1 MSSMAFSDFGSDDEE
16 DHLDTNDGD
25 YTTRMD
31 ELFADERDETTD
43 AATSVPVPRFD
54 GDEGEEEDEEPFVY
68 DGADAPISRAT
79 YREQLRDVL
88 EDEDENQADAA
99 KDDDDDEL
107 EQREVERS
115 LVHNVDRS
123 HSPMTIG
130 DDASVSLAHA
140 YFALDAHSRVASH
153 VRYLPLTTHPPLHMA
168 IPTRPTTC
176 LCRYQPSTIPSFSPS
191 STSTSVSASLSS
203 PLAMSSSLPNGNGIP
218 THTLLSTPTHLSP
231 PFLHKTVSRLRSYT
245 PHMATLSS
253 PLSAATSAHSAGAA
267 LRAILTSPV
276 PSSFSTLS
284 PGSSSSAL
292 PGNGGVEKHDF
303 VHANGYDSSSSSDTR
318 EVFRWTL
325 LRALGAHLFARQPS
339 NKAQAVLGAPAVGAP
354 TTMVANGLICV
365 GTESGRVLVFDFK
378 QTLRCICG
386 DPVSG
391 AFESCS
397 LNC

>member
-1 MSSMAFSDFGSDDEE
+1 MSSMAFSDFGSDDDEE
-16 DHLDTNDGD
+16 HLDTNGGD

-31 ELFADERDETTD
+31 ELFADERHETTD
-43 AATSVPVPRFD
+43 AATSVPVPRSD
-54 GDEGEEEDEEPFVY
+54 EDEGEDDEEDGEPFVY

-88 EDEDENQADAA
+88 EDEDEDQADAA

-115 LVHNVDRS
+115 LVHDVDRS

-130 DDASVSLAHA
+130 DEASVSLAHA

-153 VRYLPLTTHPPLHMA
+153 VRYLTHPSLHMA

-176 LCRYQPSTIPSFSPS
+176 LCRYQPSTIQTFSPS

-203 PLAMSSSLPNGNGIP
+203 PLAMSSSLPNGIL
-218 THTLLSTPTHLSP
+218 THTPLTTPTHLSP

-245 PHMATLSS
+245 PHLATLSS
-253 PLSAATSAHSAGAA
+253 PPSAATSAHSAGAA

-354 TTMVANGLICV
+354 TVMVANGLICI

-386 DPVSG
+386 DPASG
-391 AFESCS
+391 AFESRS